1 MTEKPSG
8 TAGFRHRADEP
19 VSRVIGHV
27 AGREDGPTLICVAGI
42 HGNEPAGIE
51 ALRRV
56 FRRLE
61 DVRGRLRGEWV
72 GIAGNLPALSLGRR
86 YVAKDLNRQWRP
98 ARAEPAPS
106 TDDSANDSP
115 EDRERQ
121 AILVELERVF
131 ARARGEVFVLDIHT
145 TSGHGVPFVVMG
157 DTLRNRSLALRFPV
171 PIILGLEE
179 HLDGTLAEFLT
190 NRGYVTITIEAGQHD
205 SPAAVDHAEAVIW
218 LALAAIDAVDGA
230 AAPWMDEARTL
241 LRHSAGSMP
250 RVLEVLFR
258 HPVSAD
264 DEFRMEPGFVNL
276 QRIQVGQLLA
286 RDRNGEIH
294 SSWNARLLMPLYQ
307 ELGNDGFFVVR
318 EFTPLWLKISALLRH
333 LRLDA
338 IVHWLPGIAKHP
350 NRPDTLVVD
359 RRVARWRSL
368 ELLHLLGFRKRRS
381 LGGLLLVSRRRHD
394 HDRRRHVS

>member
-1 MTEKPSG
+1 MTETP
-8 TAGFRHRADEP
+8 TDTDRARLQAKRP
-19 VSRVIGHV
+19 LSRVIGRA
-27 AGREDGPTLICVAGI
+27 AGREAGPTLVCVAGV
-42 HGNEPAGIE
+42 HGNEPAGVE

-56 FRRLE
+56 FRRLAGE
-61 DVRGRLRGEWV
+61 RGLLRGELV
-72 GIAGNLPALSLGRR
+72 GLAGNLAALTVGRR
-86 YVAKDLNRQWRP
+86 YVDKDLNRQWLPTRVETAP
-98 ARAEPAPS
+98 AAIEPPGP
-106 TDDSANDSP
+106 SP

-121 AILVELERVF
+121 ELLQELEQVF

-145 TSGHGVPFVVMG
+145 TSGDSPPFVVVG
-157 DTLRNRSLALRFPV
+157 DTLRNRSLALHFPV

-179 HLDGTLAEFLT
+179 HLDGTLSEFLT
-190 NRGYVTITIEAGQHD
+190 NRGHVTITIEAGQHE
-205 SPAAVDHAEAVIW
+205 SPKAVDHAEAAVW
-218 LALAAIDAVDGA
+218 LALLAIGALDGA
-230 AAPWMDEARTL
+230 AAPWIDEARAQL
-241 LRHSAGSMP
+241 QQSAGSTP
-250 RVLEVLFR
+250 RVLEVLCR
-258 HPVSAD
+258 HPVLAE

-286 RDRNGEIH
+286 RDRKGEIH

-318 EFTPLWLKISALLRH
+318 EFTPLWLKISALLRQM
-333 LRLDA
+333 RLDA

-359 RRVARWRSL
+359 RRVARFRSL

-394 HDRRRHVS
+394 ND